1 MSFTCHLHN
10 TKLLTVT
17 QLKHPTTP
25 QALNP
30 LPHPAP
36 LATCQ
41 LFPTFLEPPSPKRP
55 TPWAFRLSFGLSAT
69 SQQYFSLRTNQQ
81 SVSSTFLSQQISTS
95 HQPNEQAVLVDFKGL
110 FVVLKHVIKFSSPLY
125 LSSAPLKTPEKRT
138 QLPLEWQSSTTWY
151 YQNHV
156 HCKILARWLT
166 CQGMDE
172 GSSVHMIK
180 RAVAYLNA
188 CQPWVS
194 IPPSG
199 NNKAYTTWLILR
211 QW

>member
-25 QALNP
+25 KPSTLFLIQLLLQLVSSSRP
-30 LPHPAP
+30 SLSLLHQSVQLPE
-36 LATCQ
+36 
-41 LFPTFLEPPSPKRP
+41 LFDF
-55 TPWAFRLSFGLSAT
+55 AVCSFGLSAT

-138 QLPLEWQSSTTWY
+138 QLPLE
-151 YQNHV
+151 
-156 HCKILARWLT
+156 
-166 CQGMDE
+166 
-172 GSSVHMIK
+172 
-180 RAVAYLNA
+180 
-188 CQPWVS
+188 
-194 IPPSG
+194 
-199 NNKAYTTWLILR
+199 
-211 QW
+211 